1 MYDKIYDEM
10 KNAMKEKQQKKV
22 LLLRGVIASIKN
34 ATVNAGKPVTDDAC
48 MAALKKSIKEL
59 DQSIES
65 FSKAGRADDVK
76 ALEEDKEA
84 LQAFLPKQMSED
96 ELKPIVE
103 DAVKE
108 TGASSKKDMGKVM
121 KCVMA
126 KVGSSV
132 DGKTVSKLVM
142 SMLA

>member
-1 MYDKIYDEM
+1 MYNKIYDEM
-10 KNAMKEKQQKKV
+10 KNAMKEKRQKKV

-76 ALEEDKEA
+76 VLEEDKEV

-96 ELKPIVE
+96 ELRSIVE
-103 DAVKE
+103 FSVKE
-108 TGASSKKDMGKVM
+108 TGATSKKDMGKVM
-121 KCVMA
+121 KLVMA
-126 KVGSSV
+126 KAGSSV